1 MDFDQDTK
9 ALEAGPFGRAMRA
22 HWLLDPT
29 IIYLNHGTVGATPKR
44 VLAVQQALR
53 EEMEQQPARFLLRE
67 LSALSGPSERAL
79 PRLREAAQAV
89 ARFMGAEGQDLVF
102 VDNATT
108 GVNAVLGSL
117 ELQPGDEIL
126 ITNLAYGAVRNAA
139 AFAAER
145 RGGRLVTLELP
156 FPVSSPA
163 DYVNRLA
170 QALTPRT
177 RLAILDHITSETA
190 LVLPLAEM
198 AACCRAAGVPVLVDG
213 AHAPGAIPLD
223 IPRLGVD
230 YYTGNLHKWA
240 LAPKGCGFL
249 WVAPERQQSLHPPVI
264 SWGLGRGFVQEF
276 DWVGTKDPT
285 PFLAAPAALELMQA
299 WGLDAMQAYNHHI
312 AWQAAVWLTA
322 RWGFELPAPR
332 AMLGCMATL
341 PLPASLG
348 STREDAV
355 RLQYALLYQHR
366 IEAPILCLGGRL
378 WVRISAQVYNT
389 LEDIEALAQAIDTH
403 FVSIVHF

>member
-1 MDFDQDTK
+1 MDFDQDTE
-9 ALEAGPFGRAMRA
+9 ALEPSANQTRFGRAMRA
-22 HWLLDPT
+22 HWFLDPS
-29 IIYLNHGTVGATPKR
+29 IIYLNHGTVGATPKQ

-139 AFAAER
+139 AFVAER
-145 RGGRLVTLELP
+145 RGGRLATLELP

-190 LVLPLAEM
+190 LVLPLAAM

-223 IPRLGVD
+223 IPSLGVD

-249 WVAPERQQSLHPPVI
+249 WAAPERQQSLHPPVI
-264 SWGLGRGFVQEF
+264 SWGLGQGFVQEF

-285 PFLAAPAALELMQA
+285 PFLAAPAALGLMQA
-299 WGLDAMQAYNHHI
+299 WGLEAMQAYNHHL
-312 AWQAAVWLTA
+312 AWQAATWLAA
-322 RWGFELPAPR
+322 RWGLELPAPE

-348 STREDAV
+348 CTREDAV
-355 RLQYALLYQHR
+355 RVQYALLYQHR

-378 WVRISAQVYNT
+378 WVRISIQVYNT
-389 LEDIEALAQAIDTH
+389 LEDVEALARAIEAWQ
-403 FVSIVHF
+403 

>member
-1 MDFDQDTK
+1 MNPSVLTS
-9 ALEAGPFGRAMRA
+9 FGRGMLA
-22 HWLLDPT
+22 HWPLEPD
-29 IIYLNHGTVGATPKR
+29 IVYLNHGTVGATPRR

-67 LSALSGPSERAL
+67 LCGLSGPSDRAV
-79 PRLREAAQAV
+79 PRLREAASAV
-89 ARFMGAEGQDLVF
+89 ARFMGAQGQDLVF

-117 ELQPGDEIL
+117 ELKPGDEIL

-139 AFAAER
+139 AFVAER
-145 RGGRLVTLELP
+145 QGARLVTLELP
-156 FPVSSPA
+156 FPVAEPA
-163 DYVNRLA
+163 LYLNRLA

-198 AACCRAAGVPVLVDG
+198 AACCRAAGVPVLADG

-249 WVAPERQQSLHPPVI
+249 WVAPERQQGLHPPVI
-264 SWGLGRGFVQEF
+264 SWGLGQGFVQEF

-285 PFLAAPAALELMQA
+285 PFLAAPAALALMQE
-299 WGLDAMQAYNHHI
+299 WGLEAMQAYNHHLARQAL
-312 AWQAAVWLTA
+312 AWLSA
-322 RWGFELPAPR
+322 RWGFEPPAPE
-332 AMLGCMATL
+332 AMLGSMVTL
-341 PLPASLG
+341 PLPAALG
-348 STREDAV
+348 STRQEAL
-355 RLQYALLYQHR
+355 RLQYALLYEHR

-378 WVRISAQVYNT
+378 WVRISAQVYNS
-389 LEDIEALAQAIDTH
+389 LEDVEALARALEAYI
-403 FVSIVHF
+403 

>member
-1 MDFDQDTK
+1 MDFDQDTE
-9 ALEAGPFGRAMRA
+9 ALEPSANQTRFGRAMRA
-22 HWLLDPT
+22 HWFLDPS
-29 IIYLNHGTVGATPKR
+29 IIYLNHGTVGATPKQ

-190 LVLPLAEM
+190 LVLPLAAM

-276 DWVGTKDPT
+276 DWVGTQDPSAY
-285 PFLAAPAALELMQA
+285 LAAPEGIRFMRDLGVEAMRQYNHDLAWGAARMLMERWNLELPTPQSMI
-299 WGLDAMQAYNHHI
+299 GSM
-312 AWQAAVWLTA
+312 V
-322 RWGFELPAPR
+322 
-332 AMLGCMATL
+332 TL
-341 PLPASLG
+341 PLPQGLG
-348 STREDAV
+348 SSPADAA
-355 RLQYALLYQHR
+355 RLKDALLFEDH
-366 IEAPILCLGGRL
+366 IEVPVMAIGGRL
-378 WVRISAQVYNT
+378 WARISAQIYND
-389 LEDIEALAQAIDTH
+389 LSDIERFAQALERRL
-403 FVSIVHF
+403 

>member
-1 MDFDQDTK
+1 MSSSATTR
-9 ALEAGPFGRAMRA
+9 FGRGMRA
-22 HWLLDPT
+22 YWPLDPS
-29 IIYLNHGTVGATPKR
+29 ILYLNHGTVGATPWR
-44 VLAVQQALR
+44 VLAAQQALR
-53 EEMEQQPARFLLRE
+53 EEMEAQPARYLLRE
-67 LSALSGPSERAL
+67 LTGLSGPSNRAV

-89 ARFMGAEGQDLVF
+89 ARFMGAQGQDLVF

-117 ELQPGDEIL
+117 ELKPGDEIL

-145 RGGRLVTLELP
+145 RGARLVTLELP
-156 FPVSSPA
+156 FPQTEPA
-163 DYVNRLA
+163 DYVSRLA

-177 RLAILDHITSETA
+177 RLAMLDHITSETA

-198 AACCRAAGVPVLVDG
+198 AALCRAAGALVLADG

-249 WVAPERQQSLHPPVI
+249 WAAPERQLGLHPPVI
-264 SWGLGRGFVQEF
+264 SWGLGQGFTQEF

-299 WGLDAMQAYNHHI
+299 WGLEAMQAYNHRL
-312 AWQAAVWLTA
+312 AWQAAVWLAA
-322 RWGFELPAPR
+322 RWRFELQAPEG
-332 AMLGCMATL
+332 MLGCMATL
-341 PLPASLG
+341 PLPAWLG

-355 RLQYALLYQHR
+355 RLQYALLYERR
-366 IEAPILCLGGRL
+366 IEAPVLCLGGRL
-378 WVRISAQVYNT
+378 WVRISAQVYNS
-389 LEDIEALAQAIDTH
+389 LEDVEALAQA
-403 FVSIVHF
+403 VEAYR